1 MSTAQTQTG
10 KVSAAPDGGARVLGL
25 FTTAGAAWAGV
36 LAVGFAAL
44 FYRWLWQQGVIS
56 VKHLEDWGHALA
68 VPAISGYLLWR
79 ERERVARTPVRVFWP
94 ALVVFLLG
102 IVSYVF
108 CVIHVRNHML
118 QGASMVLTLGGMV
131 LWLTGPAMLRTVF
144 LPIAYLLLG
153 ITIAEAIMLDVTFRL
168 QLLASKGAWLMLNL
182 IGQPFGWFGVEIEGN
197 TLEIITSS
205 GEILPMNVAE
215 ACSGMRMVVAFYA
228 LAGIVALLGTKDWWQ
243 RIALMLLAGPVAV
256 LMNMVRVAV
265 LGLLMLVDEDL
276 AAGDAHMVIGT
287 LLLFPSLL
295 VFMGVVKILNKI
307 VEPGAKAT
315 PGGGES

>member
-1 MSTAQTQTG
+1 MSTAQTQPG
-10 KVSAAPDGGARVLGL
+10 QVASPGGQARVLGV
-25 FTTAGAAWAGV
+25 FTGVGAVWAGV
-36 LAVGFAAL
+36 LAAGFVAL

-56 VKHLEDWGHALA
+56 VRHLEDWGHALA
-68 VPAISGYLLWR
+68 VPVISGYLLWR
-79 ERERVARTPVRVFWP
+79 ERERVSRTPVSVFWP
-94 ALVVFLLG
+94 ALLVFVLG

-118 QGASMVLTLGGMV
+118 QGASMVLALGGMV
-131 LWLTGPAMLRTVF
+131 LWLTGPAMLRVAF

-197 TLEIITSS
+197 TLEIITAS

-228 LAGIVALLGTKDWWQ
+228 LAGIVALLGTKEWWQ

-265 LGLLMLVDEDL
+265 LGLLMLIDEDL

-295 VFMGVVKILNKI
+295 VFMGVVRVLNKI
-307 VEPGAKAT
+307 VEPGSRAVA
-315 PGGGES
+315 GGGGS